1 MLRWVICVG
10 LAGSLAACTGANHLG
25 NPLLLP
31 VRGVAAGLENAAYGK
46 RRAAVKAWIIE
57 QEAAMRAERFE
68 GPVTGALLAELPE
81 AARAQARADL
91 KDAARHGDFA
101 ERATVAFMVHRG

>member
-1 MLRWVICVG
+1 MLRWGILGFVVAG
-10 LAGSLAACTGANHLG
+10 LGACTEANHLG

-46 RRAAVKAWIIE
+46 RRAAVKAWITE
-57 QEAAMRAERFE
+57 HEAAMRAERFD

-81 AARAQARADL
+81 GARAQVRADL
-91 KDAARHGDFA
+91 QEAARYSDFA
-101 ERATVAFMVHRG
+101 ERATLAFMVHRG